1 MSISPRNTPP
11 GPLSTRNQPGRS
23 ERADGSGMR
32 AASRGNADT
41 PALAISRSKAQQEDV
56 GRNDS
61 RVRTGI
67 TSNQG
72 AMTPLAQPVGGP
84 VMPTVRPVGTGGPA
98 GSPLNQSL
106 GRGRGPA
113 VGRPGPRQEG

>member
-1 MSISPRNTPP
+1 MSISPRNAPP

-32 AASRGNADT
+32 AASRGVADT

-56 GRNDS
+56 GRNDN

-67 TSNQG
+67 SGNQG
-72 AMTPLAQPVGGP
+72 PMSPLVA
-84 VMPTVRPVGTGGPA
+84 TVRPVGAP
-98 GSPLNQSL
+98 PVDRSL

>member
-1 MSISPRNTPP
+1 MSISPRGAPP

-32 AASRGNADT
+32 AASRGVADT
-41 PALAISRSKAQQEDV
+41 PALAVSRSKAQQEDV

-67 TSNQG
+67 SSNQG
-72 AMTPLAQPVGGP
+72 PMSPLVARAGNVA
-84 VMPTVRPVGTGGPA
+84 MPTVRPVGAPID
-98 GSPLNQSL
+98 QSI

>member
-1 MSISPRNTPP
+1 MSISPRNAPP

-32 AASRGNADT
+32 SATRGKADT
-41 PALAISRSKAQQEDV
+41 PALALSRSKAQQEDV

-67 TSNQG
+67 SGNPG
-72 AMTPLAQPVGGP
+72 PMTPLAQPVGGP
-84 VMPTVRPVGTGGPA
+84 VMPTVRPVGQ
-98 GSPLNQSL
+98 PLAQPI